1 MQATDSETGFWEVY
15 LERIFAYK
23 NCGGITGVV
32 FFSSSGK
39 QITDVNCN
47 LREDGDLQS

>member
-1 MQATDSETGFWEVY
+1 MKQASEKCTWRGF
-15 LERIFAYK
+15 FAYK